1 MLHFDNEANVY
12 KKKQTPWGRRAVC
25 VHYVHA
31 STQPKKMSNTV
42 KETKQM
48 YIKNLWALDADKAV
62 FFGMTLEKGEKNNLA
77 LSI

>member
-31 STQPKKMSNTV
+31 GTQPKKMSNTV

-48 YIKNLWALDADKAV
+48 YIKNL
-62 FFGMTLEKGEKNNLA
+62 
-77 LSI
+77 